1 MYFAA
6 RSGQGFTSRS
16 LTTLLFV
23 SLSQSLVLFCTNA
36 PHSINFKASHPFNFY
51 SVSISAL
58 NPAARVESMAPR
70 RSTRNLAL
78 TQTMNKDHTKS
89 HPKRGLHGFHK
100 LKNGLL
106 DPTPVS
112 DIEKTL

>member
-1 MYFAA
+1 
-6 RSGQGFTSRS
+6 
-16 LTTLLFV
+16 
-23 SLSQSLVLFCTNA
+23 
-36 PHSINFKASHPFNFY
+36 
-51 SVSISAL
+51 
-58 NPAARVESMAPR
+58 MAPR

-78 TQTMNKDHTKS
+78 TQTMNKDNTKS